1 MRKREKLPGAVMLTT
16 SGTSYLWG
24 SSELRCI
31 NKPHCLNYI
40 DSDVLCFVVKS
51 LLIETFS
58 PKWAYL

>member
-1 MRKREKLPGAVMLTT
+1 MLTT